1 MRTSISGSRA
11 VNEDSRGISQREP
24 NDCTTVT
31 CTTRRPGPHALG
43 RERDR
48 AQVPRDLAVPRAAGV
63 RERETAAVPL
73 RERDAQMRFEHPQ
86 LLAHRRGRHREL
98 LGRRAHRAQSRD
110 GVEGTHG
117 I

>member
-11 VNEDSRGISQREP
+11 VNDESRGISQREP

-31 CTTRRPGPHALG
+31 CTTRRPGRTRSAASAIARRWRAISPCHVRPG
-43 RERDR
+43 IGQRE
-48 AQVPRDLAVPRAAGV
+48 AAPV
-63 RERETAAVPL
+63 AL
-73 RERDAQMRFEHPQ
+73 RERDAEMRFEHAQ
-86 LLAHRRGRHREL
+86 LLADRRGRHREFV
-98 LGRRAHRAQSRD
+98 GRGAHRSQSRD